1 MVLWNRDLVA
11 PPVAPGS
18 YQVRLTVGGGH
29 PRTVATAALTVVKDP
44 RSSSSQADLEAQS
57 QFLVGVRDKLDVTH
71 DALRRIRAVRAQIA
85 DLGKRLR
92 AAAPGDDEDGERHEA
107 GNAGD
112 AGDHA
117 GEQSATAHGTGA
129 AATAAPPPPPA
140 ADPYA
145 AVRRAAKELDR
156 KLAAVEEALYQTK
169 SHSVED
175 ALNHPIRLDDKL
187 NGVAVEAGIGD
198 YRPTAQAIAVRDRL
212 VAAIDA
218 ELARLDGLLAH
229 DLPSFNQLAV
239 GAGAPTVIPPRPRL
253 K

>member
-1 MVLWNRDLVA
+1 VLWNRELVA
-11 PPVAPGS
+11 PPAAPGS

-29 PRTVATAALTVVKDP
+29 PRSVATAALTVVKDP

-57 QFLVGVRDKLDVTH
+57 QFLLGIRDKLDVTH

-92 AAAPGDDEDGERHEA
+92 AAVPGDDKDGERHDA
-107 GNAGD
+107 GDAGD

-117 GEQSATAHGTGA
+117 GTA
-129 AATAAPPPPPA
+129 AAPPSPA

-169 SHSVED
+169 NHSLED

-187 NGVAVEAGIGD
+187 NGVAAEAGIGD

-212 VAAIDA
+212 AAAIDA
-218 ELARLDGLLAH
+218 ELTKLDGLLAH

-239 GAGAPTVIPPRPRL
+239 GAGVPTVMPPRPRL